1 MFSMS
6 VLGRIACL
14 TVGLSIVAAFFVGL
28 ALPAHAQGQQPAQ
41 QPRQDAPL
49 QAQPQQQDQH
59 QQPLQEEQS
68 QSQSQQSVEIDTN
81 LFCDTQQQVQRFVSL
96 LDENGGSAEAAIA
109 SVNDENK
116 TPDAC
121 VIATVAYRRTGTA
134 GEVKNT
140 TATFDVM
147 RIVVLGVYTVRG
159 LEPARPLELFTL
171 TPREVTDG
179 TVGQGSR

>member
-14 TVGLSIVAAFFVGL
+14 TVGLSIVGAFFVGL
-28 ALPAHAQGQQPAQ
+28 ALPAQAQEQQPT
-41 QPRQDAPL
+41 QPPSQDAAQ
-49 QAQPQQQDQH
+49 QAQPQQQDQ
-59 QQPLQEEQS
+59 QQPQQEG

-109 SVNDENK
+109 SVNDDNK

-121 VIATVAYRRTGTA
+121 VIATVAYRRTGPA

-179 TVGQGSR
+179 TVGQGAR

>member
-14 TVGLSIVAAFFVGL
+14 TVGLSIVGAFFVGS
-28 ALPAHAQGQQPAQ
+28 ALPAH
-41 QPRQDAPL
+41 
-49 QAQPQQQDQH
+49 AQPQQQDQH
-59 QQPLQEEQS
+59 QQPLQEE

-171 TPREVTDG
+171 VPREVTDG
-179 TVGQGSR
+179 TVGQGAR

>member
-1 MFSMS
+1 MS
-6 VLGRIACL
+6 IVGRFACL
-14 TVGLSIVAAFFVGL
+14 ATLCILVS
-28 ALPAHAQGQQPAQ
+28 PAQ
-41 QPRQDAPL
+41 
-49 QAQPQQQDQH
+49 AQSQQQDQPP
-59 QQPLQEEQS
+59 QQEQQQS
-68 QSQSQQSVEIDTN
+68 QSQPQQSVEIDTN

-96 LDENGGSAEAAIA
+96 IDENGGSAEQAIA

-121 VIATVAYRRTGTA
+121 VIATVAYRRSGIA

-159 LEPARPLELFTL
+159 LEPALPLELFTL
-171 TPREVTDG
+171 SPREVTDG
-179 TVGQGSR
+179 TVGQGGR